1 MTFVSLM
8 DRLQI
13 KDENS
18 SSSSSRYGIYNQ
30 SIPPTIQQEQQQIL
44 KNHGHH
50 NNDKSNNGKSNGDQ
64 KSIMSSSTP
73 STPRLGISTFDL
85 TPSVA
90 EDMKLP
96 IKSKGA
102 VVQAVIPGSP
112 AYNAGLK
119 GSILD
124 VDKSGYL
131 IRRGDVI
138 ISVDGH
144 KVNEAVDIVKQM
156 KKKHLG
162 DLLNLVV
169 DRNGQIL
176 NMVTRL

>member
-1 MTFVSLM
+1 MM
-8 DRLQI
+8 EKLQL

-18 SSSSSRYGIYNQ
+18 SNAYGLYTPPPISPKLEEEQQNLKNSSNQDKNDENNSDHNKIKSVPSSQLSSSI
-30 SIPPTIQQEQQQIL
+30 
-44 KNHGHH
+44 
-50 NNDKSNNGKSNGDQ
+50 
-64 KSIMSSSTP
+64 P

-85 TPSVA
+85 TPSIA

-102 VVQAVIPGSP
+102 VVQAVIPRSP

-144 KVNEAVDIVKQM
+144 KANGAVDIVKQM

-176 NMVTRL
+176 NMVTKL